1 MLEYAKAYDKLGWV
15 VMPIK
20 PNDKRPIIKNWSKIQ
35 SNDETLDK
43 FKDTSNIGIIM
54 GATSNLVCIDVD
66 VKNADGIATLEKLEE
81 QLGEL
86 PQTVM
91 SETPSGGI
99 HYYFKYVKG
108 IRNRKNVGEGIDI
121 QADGTQ
127 TVEAPSQI
135 DGTYYEWVNSP
146 FEYEIAEL
154 PQKWK
159 QYLCE
164 EVDEDT
170 LLLSNKP
177 FEAPSEV
184 EEGGRNNTL
193 ASYVGSL
200 LGKKLKKATVLKKAL
215 KYNEESCNP
224 PLDEDE
230 VKTIVDSMIKTD
242 KTNKVNNVEKSINE
256 SKLDSGNEDD
266 LKVDWISFDETG
278 TVSINDK
285 KFAEWYVKRNEL
297 YCINDRFYTR
307 YGQISDNE
315 FRNNIHNIIGGII
328 TTRLSA
334 KVESL
339 LASVKNE
346 AFTKLDAPD
355 KYKVQFDNISFDV
368 RHGKLEECD
377 TFFTLH
383 QIPHN
388 YDAKAD
394 CPKFKRFINNL
405 FYEEDIPVIQ
415 EYLGYCLVPNT
426 LAQTALFII
435 GEGGEGKSRIPVLME
450 HIIGADN
457 VVVGDFEGLQD
468 KFSTSSLD
476 KQMLFMDDELTL
488 TALDDTSNF
497 KKIVTAETAMEVEV
511 KGKPKYKTKL
521 YSRIICCGNGAIQS
535 KFDRTDGFYRRLLL
549 CKVRPVHYDKPDRT
563 LSDQLDKEIPGI
575 INWMLEGLCRV
586 VKNGFIIEPSKRMSD
601 EVQSLRDNSDTI
613 QLFMNDEQFIDYT
626 FDEEDKVSIKQLYD
640 AYENWCQDNSYLIIH
655 KNTFGKTIR
664 RTYKSTLSKKLMNP
678 QRVNELISKEK
689 VYINKKQVRGVV
701 GIKLKNYKK
710 SFTVSA

>member
-66 VKNADGIATLEKLEE
+66 VKNADGVATLEKLEE

-242 KTNKVNNVEKSINE
+242 KTNKANNVEKSINE
-256 SKLDSGNEDD
+256 SKLDSSNEDD

-278 TVSINDK
+278 TVNINDK
-285 KFAEWYVKRNEL
+285 
-297 YCINDRFYTR
+297 
-307 YGQISDNE
+307 
-315 FRNNIHNIIGGII
+315 
-328 TTRLSA
+328 LS
-334 KVESL
+334 
-339 LASVKNE
+339 
-346 AFTKLDAPD
+346 
-355 KYKVQFDNISFDV
+355 
-368 RHGKLEECD
+368 
-377 TFFTLH
+377 
-383 QIPHN
+383 
-388 YDAKAD
+388 
-394 CPKFKRFINNL
+394 
-405 FYEEDIPVIQ
+405 
-415 EYLGYCLVPNT
+415 
-426 LAQTALFII
+426 
-435 GEGGEGKSRIPVLME
+435 
-450 HIIGADN
+450 
-457 VVVGDFEGLQD
+457 
-468 KFSTSSLD
+468 
-476 KQMLFMDDELTL
+476 
-488 TALDDTSNF
+488 
-497 KKIVTAETAMEVEV
+497 
-511 KGKPKYKTKL
+511 
-521 YSRIICCGNGAIQS
+521 
-535 KFDRTDGFYRRLLL
+535 
-549 CKVRPVHYDKPDRT
+549 
-563 LSDQLDKEIPGI
+563 
-575 INWMLEGLCRV
+575 
-586 VKNGFIIEPSKRMSD
+586 
-601 EVQSLRDNSDTI
+601 
-613 QLFMNDEQFIDYT
+613 
-626 FDEEDKVSIKQLYD
+626 
-640 AYENWCQDNSYLIIH
+640 
-655 KNTFGKTIR
+655 
-664 RTYKSTLSKKLMNP
+664 
-678 QRVNELISKEK
+678 
-689 VYINKKQVRGVV
+689 
-701 GIKLKNYKK
+701 
-710 SFTVSA
+710 